1 MVSQYY
7 SLELEGDDMDDARI
21 EHPKSVICVSCGESV
36 PQTQVDERTPE
47 QIMVDF
53 LAFRGLTLDERA
65 AAIQEQGLI
74 ILSDEWDNEEGIVR
88 D

>member
-36 PQTQVDERTPE
+36 PQTQVEERTPE
-47 QIMVDF
+47 QIMKAF

-65 AAIQEQGLI
+65 AVIREQGLI
-74 ILSDEWDNEEGIVR
+74 ILSSEWDNEEGLR
-88 D
+88 